1 MTRTFSFLDNIW
13 GLKNLKHV
21 EFQISIVRN
30 SKLSSLNGLDSVDG
44 LFSRLWK
51 LSIYRNPLLTTCA
64 VQSVCDYLG
73 SGKWAEVFDNA
84 PGCVDTTEIITDCQS
99 IGIEEKEVDNL
110 ISLFPNPFS
119 ENVNVLLEK
128 GDYFEIL
135 LFDSF
140 GKLVLH
146 KNKAAW

>member
-1 MTRTFSFLDNIW
+1 M
-13 GLKNLKHV
+13 
-21 EFQISIVRN
+21 
-30 SKLSSLNGLDSVDG
+30 DSVDG

-84 PGCVDTTEIITDCQS
+84 PGCVDTTEITTDCQS

-110 ISLFPNPFS
+110 IILFPNPFS
-119 ENVNVLLEK
+119 GGDLNLQLGNQFQGTLKISLSDSKGRQILKRELDYSEQIHLSIPVLEPGL
-128 GDYFEIL
+128 YFIKVQDNNDKIVIQKL
-135 LFDSF
+135 LT
-140 GKLVLH
+140 
-146 KNKAAW
+146 N